1 MKRTVIS
8 LIIALSLLF
17 ALGISVYAGE
27 GDTAP
32 AAESTETAEEKAA
45 GAAEDATMSA
55 QLSRLLSE
63 NTTEI
68 FSALTLIC
76 SLLIAALYKKGLL
89 PSVSKSIC

>member
-32 AAESTETAEEKAA
+32 ALESAETAEEKAV

-63 NTTEI
+63 NTTGFQDI
-68 FSALTLIC
+68 LKSLFSAE
-76 SLLIAALYKKGLL
+76 L
-89 PSVSKSIC
+89 PPAPA